1 MEKIMIDSQDSAVP
15 ATHLTTSAPPVGPAL
30 VPITFR
36 LPVSLGAHAVDLVGE
51 FTDWQPMPM
60 VRSGEHFLVSVNLE
74 PGRSYR
80 FKYLVD
86 GVRWEND
93 WSADDY
99 VSNEFGGTD
108 SVVHVELGPSM

>member
-1 MEKIMIDSQDSAVP
+1 MIDRQDSMAP
-15 ATHLTTSAPPVGPAL
+15 AMNLVASSTLVGPAL

-36 LPVSLGAHAVDLVGE
+36 LPQSSGADAVDLVGE
-51 FTDWQPMPM
+51 FTDWQPVPM
-60 VRSGEHFLVSVNLE
+60 ARSDEHFVVSMHLE

-108 SVVHVELGPSM
+108 SVIHVEGGQSK

>member
-1 MEKIMIDSQDSAVP
+1 MIDRQDSA
-15 ATHLTTSAPPVGPAL
+15 APVLDLIASPMQTGPAL

-36 LPVSLGAHAVDLVGE
+36 VPLSLGADAVDLVGE
-51 FTDWQPMPM
+51 FTDWQPVPM
-60 VRSGEHFLVSVNLE
+60 GRSDGHFLVSMDLE
-74 PGRSYR
+74 AGRTYR

-108 SVVHVELGPSM
+108 SVIHVGSGHGM

>member
-1 MEKIMIDSQDSAVP
+1 MIVRQDSAVP
-15 ATHLTTSAPPVGPAL
+15 SMDLTTPPPSAGPVL

-36 LPVSLGAHAVDLVGE
+36 LPLSLGADAVDLVGE
-51 FTDWQPMPM
+51 FTEWQPIPM
-60 VRSGEHFLVSVNLE
+60 VRSDQHFLVSINLE
-74 PGRSYR
+74 VGRSYR
-80 FKYLVD
+80 FKYLLD

-108 SVVHVELGPSM
+108 SVIHVEGGRNS